1 YYKQQHPEYR
11 QLPPFKPGC
20 GEDNHQPM
28 QFIYPPAN
36 ARIRMPKQLDGTAGQ
51 LTVELVHTHPH
62 ATIYWHLDDTYLMQ
76 TADFHNVSLL
86 PTRGKHSLTAVDE
99 AGNTLSTTF
108 YIE

>member
-1 YYKQQHPEYR
+1 MS
-11 QLPPFKPGC
+11 
-20 GEDNHQPM
+20 D
-28 QFIYPPAN
+28 FIICYPCVN
-36 ARIRMPKQLDGTAGQ
+36 LGSFDIRMPKHLDGTAGQ